1 MGAGLQR
8 RPQPPR
14 GPPPGDRPHVP
25 SRLSPPGS
33 ARAASGGRLGLCS
46 GGGGAGAGPGGR
58 TRHGSGR
65 HRREEG
71 VPPAQPA
78 QARTTHC
85 GPSVRLPQLGGAGVL
100 GAPTKPRADTASP
113 SPLPRPAGSPCGT
126 HPRVLRTP
134 QDRGTRET
142 QSGRAKG
149 RASLMP
155 ASHGSHATRLV
166 EGEAHGETGRPLK
179 PAARGA
185 TAGACRVLLKSHG
198 QQSGREV

>member
-25 SRLSPPGS
+25 SRLSPPAS

-58 TRHGSGR
+58 TRGGSGR

-71 VPPAQPA
+71 VPSAQPA

-100 GAPTKPRADTASP
+100 GAPPNREQTLPLRLP
-113 SPLPRPAGSPCGT
+113 SPGRPG
-126 HPRVLRTP
+126 LREGHTP
-134 QDRGTRET
+134 GCSGPLKTGAPGKHSQGERRG
-142 QSGRAKG
+142 G
-149 RASLMP
+149 P
-155 ASHGSHATRLV
+155 ASCPRHTGHTPHAWWKERPTVTR
-166 EGEAHGETGRPLK
+166 
-179 PAARGA
+179 AAR
-185 TAGACRVLLKSHG
+185 
-198 QQSGREV
+198 